1 MDFEKLINI
10 INNIENVKVKINNSD
25 ILGAIYERG
34 VNDYE

>member
-25 ILGAIYERG
+25 ILGAIYESE
-34 VNDYE
+34 VNN